1 MLDILF
7 PFIGGIGLFLIGMML
22 LSDGLV
28 ALAGNALKRALV
40 RFAGTPYK
48 AFTSG
53 TLITALIQ
61 SSTAT
66 TVTLIGFVSAGL
78 ITLAQAIGVV
88 IGASLGNTATG
99 WIVAGLGLR
108 IDLGYYTLPMIGIG
122 ALIKLLIRGRWSNLG
137 LALAGFGLLFLGLDT
152 LQDGMSA
159 LASQVSLAEL
169 PVGGYG
175 ARLVIMLIGL
185 VLTAIMQSSSAAIA
199 TTLTALHSNAINF
212 DQAAAMVVGAS
223 IGTTLTGALVTIGGS
238 ISAKRTALAHI
249 LFNLVTGIIA
259 IALMPGYTWLIAEI
273 DQSLGIPPGA
283 LGLALFHTLFIG
295 VGVVLIL
302 PWSHRFARL
311 IERVLPDSS
320 DNPAQQYLDD
330 SLLSIPAV
338 ALEASQRA
346 LEQIT
351 DRLLLSYQQIMDMIR
366 SEKLENEL
374 AQMHQAL
381 NDTFEFVTRI
391 QIPPAEQR
399 LGDLSIAQLHAIDHL
414 LRLRSRLT
422 ELVQENVDFNSPAY
436 QWALEQNRNLLN
448 LARSGLATQN
458 LPEQL
463 TEIENHSAILDNLSH
478 QVRHRLLQE
487 TTSTGS
493 AAEALR
499 TTDAFRSLERT
510 GKHIARICHY
520 LALGRINNGQA
531 PLKESAPEPIAMNG
545 IE

>member
-1 MLDILF
+1 MLEILF

-22 LSDGLV
+22 LSEGLV

-53 TLITALIQ
+53 TLITALVQ

-122 ALIKLLIRGRWSNLG
+122 ALIRLLVRGRWSNLG
-137 LALAGFGLLFLGLDT
+137 LALAGFGVMFLGLDT

-175 ARLVIMLIGL
+175 ARLAIMLIGL

-199 TTLTALHSNAINF
+199 TTLAALHSNAINF

-249 LFNLVTGIIA
+249 LFNLVAGIIA
-259 IALMPGYTWLIAEI
+259 IVLMPGYAEI
-273 DQSLGIPPGA
+273 IYAADQHLGVPPGA
-283 LGLALFHTLFIG
+283 LSLALFHTLFIG

-311 IERVLPDSS
+311 IERVLPDSN
-320 DNPAQQYLDD
+320 DNPARQYLDD

-346 LEQIT
+346 LEQVA
-351 DRLLLSYQQIMDMIR
+351 DKLLLNYQQIMEMAG
-366 SEKLENEL
+366 SETLENDL

-381 NDTFEFVTRI
+381 DDTFAFVTRI
-391 QIPPAEQR
+391 QIPPEEQR
-399 LGDLSIAQLHAIDHL
+399 LSELSIAQLHAIDHL

-422 ELVQENVDFNSPAY
+422 ELMQEDIDFNSPAY

-448 LARSGLATQN
+448 LARAGLAGQN
-458 LPEQL
+458 LPEQI
-463 TEIENHSAILDNLSH
+463 TEIDNHSAILDNLSH
-478 QVRHRLLQE
+478 QVRHRLLQA
-487 TTSTGS
+487 TSSTGS
-493 AAEALR
+493 ASEALR

-520 LALGRINNGQA
+520 LAQGRINTGQPHSPA
-531 PLKESAPEPIAMNG
+531 RASEQINAAGDE
-545 IE
+545 

>member
-302 PWSHRFARL
+302 PWSYRFARL

-320 DNPAQQYLDD
+320 YNPAQQYLDD

-493 AAEALR
+493 PAEALR

-520 LALGRINNGQA
+520 LALGRISNGQT
-531 PLKESAPEPIAMNG
+531 PSSEITPEPMATNDRG
-545 IE
+545 

>member
-1 MLDILF
+1 MLEILF

-22 LSDGLV
+22 LSEGLV

-53 TLITALIQ
+53 TLITALVQ

-122 ALIKLLIRGRWSNLG
+122 ALIRLLVRGRWSNLG
-137 LALAGFGLLFLGLDT
+137 LALAGFGVMFLGLDT

-175 ARLVIMLIGL
+175 ARLAIMLIGL

-199 TTLTALHSNAINF
+199 TTLAALHSNAINF

-249 LFNLVTGIIA
+249 LFNLVAGIIA
-259 IALMPGYTWLIAEI
+259 IALLPGYAWLIGEI
-273 DQSLGIPPGA
+273 DQHLGVSPGA
-283 LGLALFHTLFIG
+283 LSLALFHTLFIG

-311 IERVLPDSS
+311 IERVLPDSN
-320 DNPAQQYLDD
+320 DNPARQYLDD

-346 LEQIT
+346 LEQVA
-351 DRLLLSYQQIMDMIR
+351 DKLLLNYQQIMEMAG
-366 SEKLENEL
+366 SETLESDL

-381 NDTFEFVTRI
+381 DDTFAFVTRI
-391 QIPPAEQR
+391 QIPAEEQR
-399 LGDLSIAQLHAIDHL
+399 LGELSIAQLHAIDHL

-422 ELVQENVDFNSPAY
+422 ELVQENIDFNSPAY

-448 LARSGLATQN
+448 LARTGLTTQS
-458 LPEQL
+458 LPAQL
-463 TEIENHSAILDNLSH
+463 AEIENHSAILDNLSH
-478 QVRHRLLQE
+478 QVRHHLLQA
-487 TTSTGS
+487 TSSTGS
-493 AAEALR
+493 APEALR

-520 LALGRINNGQA
+520 LAQGRINTGQPHSPA
-531 PLKESAPEPIAMNG
+531 RASEQLNAAGDE
-545 IE
+545 